1 MSTEG
6 IIAAVVMLIVG
17 AVWLALPILRR
28 KYFVSSEELA
38 RQKEREILVNAYERT
53 LASLRDVDED
63 HLTGK
68 LADADYDV
76 ERTYW
81 TDQGVT
87 ILQALDETGGK
98 PESKRRKP
106 AKHQPAM
113 TTDAEVPDGV
123 TAGATA
129 DAMLDDAIERTIA
142 QYIKST
148 H

>member
-6 IIAAVVMLIVG
+6 IVAGVVMLIVG

-28 KYFVSSEELA
+28 KYSISGEEVA
-38 RQKEREILVNAYERT
+38 RRKERETLVNAYERT

-68 LADADYDV
+68 LSDADYEV
-76 ERTYW
+76 ERAHW

-87 ILQALDETGGK
+87 ILQALEDLGGK
-98 PESKRRKP
+98 PETKRRQAFKQD
-106 AKHQPAM
+106 QPA
-113 TTDAEVPDGV
+113 AA
-123 TAGATA
+123 TANPEASADA
-129 DAMLDDAIERTIA
+129 DAMLDDAIEQTIA

>member
-6 IIAAVVMLIVG
+6 IVAAVVMLIVG
-17 AVWLALPILRR
+17 AAWLALPILRR
-28 KYFVSSEELA
+28 KYSVNGVELA
-38 RQKEREILVNAYERT
+38 RQKERESLVNAYERT

-68 LADADYDV
+68 LADADYEV
-76 ERTYW
+76 ERAHW
-81 TDQGVT
+81 TDQGVA
-87 ILQALDETGGK
+87 ILQALEQAGGTAG
-98 PESKRRKP
+98 RKQP
-106 AKHQPAM
+106 KAAKDQPAAAA
-113 TTDAEVPDGV
+113 DPAAP
-123 TAGATA
+123 AGESA

>member
-6 IIAAVVMLIVG
+6 MIAAVVMLIVG

-28 KYFVSSEELA
+28 KYSVSSEELA
-38 RQKEREILVNAYERT
+38 RQKERESLVNAYERT
-53 LASLRDVDED
+53 LVSLRDVDED

-68 LADADYDV
+68 LAETDYEV
-76 ERTYW
+76 ERAYW

-87 ILQALDETGGK
+87 ILEALEQAGGK
-98 PESKRRKP
+98 PEIKRRKAVKP
-106 AKHQPAM
+106 DQPAA
-113 TTDAEVPDGV
+113 TTDP
-123 TAGATA
+123 GATA

>member
-6 IIAAVVMLIVG
+6 IVAAVVMLIVG

-28 KYFVSSEELA
+28 KYSASSEELA
-38 RQKEREILVNAYERT
+38 RQKEREALVNAYERT

-68 LADADYDV
+68 LADADYEA

-81 TDQGVT
+81 TDQGVA
-87 ILQALDETGGK
+87 ILQTLEQMGVQPKVK
-98 PESKRRKP
+98 PRRVVKE
-106 AKHQPAM
+106 QPAAA
-113 TTDAEVPDGV
+113 TEATDVAATEDAE
-123 TAGATA
+123 
-129 DAMLDDAIERTIA
+129 AMLDDAIERTIA